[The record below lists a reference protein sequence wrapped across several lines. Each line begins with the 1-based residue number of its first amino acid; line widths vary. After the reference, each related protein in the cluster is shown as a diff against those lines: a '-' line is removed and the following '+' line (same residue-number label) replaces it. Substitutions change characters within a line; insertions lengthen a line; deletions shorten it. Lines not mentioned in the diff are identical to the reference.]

1 VRARNGGELVAGEGE
16 VEQWGGSGEVL
27 GRWWQAEG
35 PRYAHGSTATSP
47 RISYAR
53 GSFGAPRGRTWQR
66 ERTRAER
73 GALRPGPV
81 LFYLPCFEIA

>member
-1 VRARNGGELVAGEGE
+1 VYDGAR
-16 VEQWGGSGEVL
+16 
-27 GRWWQAEG
+27 AEG

-47 RISYAR
+47 RIPYAG

-73 GALRPGPV
+73 GALRLGPV